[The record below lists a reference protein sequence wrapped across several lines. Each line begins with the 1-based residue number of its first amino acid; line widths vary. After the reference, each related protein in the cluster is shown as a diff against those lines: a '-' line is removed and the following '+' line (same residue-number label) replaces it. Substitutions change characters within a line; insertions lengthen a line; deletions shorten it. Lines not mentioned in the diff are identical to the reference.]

1 MQQAVRPPNDEVIAR
16 LVYVTEVG
24 TPDQK
29 SAAHARIIMLREAY
43 KADREHP
50 STMPVLPMVETEIW
64 NWWHKLNAQSEAQ
77 NELRGSASFARSF

>member
-1 MQQAVRPPNDEVIAR
+1 LQQAVRPPNDEVIAR

-29 SAAHARIIMLREAY
+29 AAAQARILMLRDAF
-43 KADREHP
+43 KADREYP

-64 NWWHKLNAQSEAQ
+64 NWWHKLNNQSQAQ
-77 NELRGSASFARSF
+77 NELRGSVSFAQSF